1 MGFLD
6 RLGEIFPGYG
16 AVADALRGGVSEAD
30 YERLRSD
37 DRVYAL
43 PPGTIAS
50 EAIVDIGGRRAS
62 FGLVPEWKARSEAEL
77 TLMQAAGE
85 DSGVRVHAQ
94 LFRPDAPPE
103 SPQTLTVLSTPLDP
117 QATFR
122 PVVCALAAE
131 QRLGLSVVSRITRVR
146 FGGDIGHMWHLTGPV
161 EGLRLSRPNQATI
174 PIYSIELWVPL
185 YGPRPRLLEILLVVP
200 PDEIDDSLPALN
212 TLVGSWRWI

>member
-1 MGFLD
+1 LGFLD
-6 RLGEIFPGYG
+6 RLDEIFPGYG

-43 PPGTIAS
+43 PPGAIAS
-50 EAIVDIGGRRAS
+50 EAIVDIGGRQAS
-62 FGLVPEWKARSEAEL
+62 FGLAPEWKARSEAEL
-77 TLMQAAGE
+77 TQMQSGE
-85 DSGVRVHAQ
+85 DAGLRVHAQ

-103 SPQTLTVLSTPLDP
+103 VPHTLTVLSGAFEAKT
-117 QATFR
+117 TFR

-131 QRLGLSVVSRITRVR
+131 QRLGLIAVSRIIRVR
-146 FGGDIGHMWHLTGPV
+146 LGGDIGHMWYLTGPV

-185 YGPRPRLLEILLVVP
+185 YAPRPRLLEILLVVP
-200 PDEIDDSLPALN
+200 PEKINDSLPALN